1 MRQTPLGLSPKCLGA
16 LIMIASNAAK
26 LVELQGIQI
35 IFNYQSQLNL
45 SDTQLACELGL
56 SEHSIKC
63 YKLNTKNKRYPSESV
78 VILAKLKLRLWEQGI
93 KINELD

>member
-1 MRQTPLGLSPKCLGA
+1 
-16 LIMIASNAAK
+16 MIASNTTK

-35 IFNYQSQLNL
+35 ILKYQSQLNL
-45 SDTQLACELGL
+45 SDTELACELGL

-78 VILAKLKLRLWEQGI
+78 IILAKLKLRLWEQGI
-93 KINELD
+93 TVNERD